1 MYLDCNGFDGV
12 SQQSEVGWR
21 RGNPMAATLA
31 LHVKCANKVFLHSPS
46 FSGSIL
52 DLLFKKALETKDH
65 GLNINTKIAG
75 KFMQL
80 VQTVTR
86 AFPIT
91 MVQLEKQEEI

>member
-52 DLLFKKALETKDH
+52 DLLFKKELEMYYHSIRFD
-65 GLNINTKIAG
+65 
-75 KFMQL
+75 Q
-80 VQTVTR
+80 
-86 AFPIT
+86 
-91 MVQLEKQEEI
+91 